1 MEQYQ
6 LPLVI
11 FTSLSQTAAG
21 MAIFLAW
28 RRWSAE
34 SRLQRKGWLIIGVIL
49 LISLF
54 AASFHLSYPF
64 HGYYALIN
72 IRHAWLSRE
81 IVAAGA
87 FAVAIAAAFLTNG
100 HKWATLAAALFGIVL
115 MIVQGLTYAA
125 PAMAAVANGLPMVYY
140 FLTAW
145 VMGAACIPLLD
156 DTPSSPL
163 LRQGIVLFILSLI
176 IAPLIWSS
184 GGAIMQMTART
195 WGASLFFWGSILC
208 FILALLLSVRRE
220 KSVSATAVVAL
231 AAVVLSRLAFFGD
244 TISTVVNI
252 GHPY

>member
-1 MEQYQ
+1 MEEYQ

-28 RRWSAE
+28 RRWATG
-34 SRLQRKGWLIIGVIL
+34 SRPQRKGWLVIGIIL
-49 LISLF
+49 LISLVG
-54 AASFHLSYPF
+54 ASFHLSYPL

-72 IRHAWLSRE
+72 IRQAWLSRE

-87 FAVAIAAAFLTNG
+87 FAVAIAAAFLSNG
-100 HKWATLAAALFGIVL
+100 HKLAVLAAALFAIVL
-115 MIVQGLTYAA
+115 VIVQGMTYAA
-125 PAMAAVANGLPMVYY
+125 PAITAIANGLPMVYY
-140 FLTAW
+140 FLTVW

-156 DTPSSPL
+156 EVPSASL
-163 LRQGIVLFILSLI
+163 LRQGILLFVLSLI

-184 GGAIMQMTART
+184 GGTMMQMTAWKWST
-195 WGASLFFWGSILC
+195 SLFFWGSILC
-208 FILALLLSVRRE
+208 FILAYILSVRGS
-220 KSVSATAVVAL
+220 KTVSTAAAAAL

-244 TISTVVNI
+244 TISTIVNI